1 MKLNNTYR
9 SKSATPVPVTKSVE
23 NTMTKVVIVPH
34 GSGNLESGIVSLNN
48 NNEPGNGNLESG
60 NENLNTHN
68 VFGKGNLESGIV
80 NFNDNIVPGN
90 GNLEYGLINDN
101 TNNVPGAI
109 CRIASLPELTLP
121 IEFTKIQ
128 KSNSSPIVNTFSM
141 TSQIVDPKAEAA
153 MQPSYSHL
161 FSGRHLNTMIK
172 VSTTTDLSQ
181 VDHQAIAPR
190 LIYVKPV

>member
-1 MKLNNTYR
+1 
-9 SKSATPVPVTKSVE
+9 
-23 NTMTKVVIVPH
+23 MTNVVIVPH
-34 GSGNLESGIVSLNN
+34 VSRNLESGIVSLNTN
-48 NNEPGNGNLESG
+48 
-60 NENLNTHN
+60 N
-68 VFGKGNLESGIV
+68 VFCKGNLESGIV

-90 GNLEYGLINDN
+90 GILEYGLINDN

-128 KSNSSPIVNTFSM
+128 NSTSSPILNTFNM
-141 TSQIVDPKAEAA
+141 TSQIVDPKPEA

-172 VSTTTDLSQ
+172 VSTTTDLPQ
-181 VDHQAIAPR
+181 EDHQAIAPR
-190 LIYVKPV
+190 LIYVKPVQTPKQ